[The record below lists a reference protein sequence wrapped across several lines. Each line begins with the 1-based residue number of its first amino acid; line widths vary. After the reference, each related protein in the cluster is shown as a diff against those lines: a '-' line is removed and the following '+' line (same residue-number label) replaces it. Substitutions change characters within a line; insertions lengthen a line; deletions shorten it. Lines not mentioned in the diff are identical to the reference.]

1 MRGVLSS
8 PFVDRDAVSETL
20 GDLPK
25 VTQLRVTE
33 LGQDVLLAWVLSA
46 AVGSIAQKDPRV

>member
-1 MRGVLSS
+1 MSS
-8 PFVDRDAVSETL
+8 PFVDRDAISETL

-25 VTQLRVTE
+25 VTQPRVTE

-46 AVGSIAQKDPRV
+46 AVGSMVQKDPRA